1 MSRKIMQVRIW
12 NPEKACYEYSG
23 GTPSMLA
30 VFYRH
35 TAKLFTFH
43 EQEYEYSTGFKDKN
57 GVEIYEDDIYKDAHG
72 IVYLVQMKVDGWGL
86 FPVKKDSPVRSLYWR
101 NVYIHDAGAVIGNR
115 HQNPELL
122 EDK

>member
-1 MSRKIMQVRIW
+1 MRDIKFRGWNVKTKTMLDLKAITPLAMDSKLECDGLFLPFTDEVILMQ
-12 NPEKACYEYSG
+12 Y
-23 GTPSMLA
+23 
-30 VFYRH
+30 
-35 TAKLFTFH
+35 
-43 EQEYEYSTGFKDKN
+43 TGLPDKN